1 MSKFTFTL
9 NGSEYE
15 YEAEGLTRVQAAAVA
30 VYDAEVGTTN
40 AERGE
45 ALTALLADGNHRT
58 GGTYGNLKVAG
69 LEALGRR
76 GEVTSNGG
84 GGGKVKEGV
93 RVNDWDKLRAEAEAL
108 EGETPAEIKPPTFK
122 TWREAETE
130 RLTAAVEK
138 AREAVK
144 AFTATP
150 DADLKDRHA
159 EAVEKAKAEA
169 ERVRAANVER
179 AAKLREA
186 ADEAEAVAAFL
197 AERRGVKA

>member
-15 YEAEGLTRVQAAAVA
+15 YEGEITRVQAAAVA
-30 VYDAEVGTTN
+30 VYDAGITG
-40 AERGE
+40 AEAPE
-45 ALTALLADGNHRT
+45 ALTEALGDGKHRT
-58 GGTYGNLKVAG
+58 TGTYGNLKVAG
-69 LEALGRR
+69 LRALGRDA
-76 GEVTSNGG
+76 EITSNGG

-93 RVNDWDKLRAEAEAL
+93 RVSDAEKLRAEAEAV
-108 EGETPAEIKPPTFK
+108 EAEAVAEIKPPTFK
-122 TWREAETE
+122 AWREAEAE
-130 RLTAAVEK
+130 RLAAAVEK

-144 AFTATP
+144 AFASTD

-159 EAVEKAKAEA
+159 EAVEKAKGEA
-169 ERVRAANVER
+169 ERIRAANVER

-197 AERRGVKA
+197 AERRAIKA